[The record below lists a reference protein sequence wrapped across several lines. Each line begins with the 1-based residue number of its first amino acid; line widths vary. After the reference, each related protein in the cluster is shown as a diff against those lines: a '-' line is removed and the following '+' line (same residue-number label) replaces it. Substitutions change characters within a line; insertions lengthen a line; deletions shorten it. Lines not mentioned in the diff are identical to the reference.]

1 MGLVDMKERA
11 AFVGGTCQLS
21 STPGTGTEILVEV
34 PFRSVENSKLK
45 PGEKG

>member
-11 AFVGGTCQLS
+11 AFIGGNYQLN

-34 PFRSVENSKLK
+34 PLKSVENSKSK
-45 PGEKG
+45 